1 MYNKTCTPF
10 YIPIKGTGTTTYLPI
25 KGTGANTCLP
35 IIRTCTPT
43 YLHVIGTCTPTY
55 IPIIGTCT
63 LVEGMFSAMS
73 SMNTEKANSIVRPRL
88 IFSPES
94 GFIQKQSRVNID
106 NITHGMMML

>member
-1 MYNKTCTPF
+1 MFLLTYLIYNRTCTYFYTLIIDTCTP
-10 YIPIKGTGTTTYLPI
+10 TYLPI
-25 KGTGANTCLP
+25 V
-35 IIRTCTPT
+35 RTCTPT
-43 YLHVIGTCTPTY
+43 YL
-55 IPIIGTCT
+55 PIIGTCT

>member
-1 MYNKTCTPF
+1 M
-10 YIPIKGTGTTTYLPI
+10 YIPAYP
-25 KGTGANTCLP
+25 P

-43 YLHVIGTCTPTY
+43 YLHVIGTCTPTYLPIIGTCKPTY

>member
-1 MYNKTCTPF
+1 MFLLTYLITRTCTYF
-10 YIPIKGTGTTTYLPI
+10 YTRIMDTCMYIPAYP
-25 KGTGANTCLP
+25 P

-43 YLHVIGTCTPTY
+43 YLHVIGTCTPIY